1 MGARLRARITAVAAA
16 KSKELASLRCAN
28 RKQQTRMTDY
38 NERGELIGD
47 FDPET
52 KKAWVKPVESDD
64 TEYEC
69 PESDCTVSGGEAG
82 IIIHLDY
89 THGYARE
96 EARRIF
102 NEEY

>member
-1 MGARLRARITAVAAA
+1 
-16 KSKELASLRCAN
+16 
-28 RKQQTRMTDY
+28 MTDY
-38 NERGELIGD
+38 NEKGELIGD

-69 PESDCTVSGGEAG
+69 PLDDCTLVVEGKPEVIA
-82 IIIHLDY
+82 HLHY
-89 THGYARE
+89 NHGYSKE
-96 EARRIF
+96 EAKKIF